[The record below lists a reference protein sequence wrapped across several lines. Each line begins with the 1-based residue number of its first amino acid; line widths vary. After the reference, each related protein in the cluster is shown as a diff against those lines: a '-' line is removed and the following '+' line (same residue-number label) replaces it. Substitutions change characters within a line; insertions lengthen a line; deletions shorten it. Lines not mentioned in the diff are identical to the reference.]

1 MLIDLRNRANEP
13 VVQELLSY
21 AIGMPVPEKLK
32 QIAKS
37 YREDVNLALWGVED
51 DGSLIGCLGVRCS
64 PHGDVVILHLSVH
77 PAHRRRYVASRMIE
91 SLLQSGAVQTVSAE
105 TDQDAVDFYARCG
118 FAIRSL
124 GEKYPGVERFACVYP
139 PS

>member
-64 PHGDVVILHLSVH
+64 PKGMSCICPFIRRTGVAMS
-77 PAHRRRYVASRMIE
+77 PAV
-91 SLLQSGAVQTVSAE
+91 
-105 TDQDAVDFYARCG
+105 
-118 FAIRSL
+118 
-124 GEKYPGVERFACVYP
+124 
-139 PS
+139 